1 MSNANHVI
9 YRFNDGRQCEHI
21 EYSTRFPQ
29 PTSSMPPNSD
39 LLIMYEDGREC
50 EHIEYSTRFPL
61 QLPLNWNDQPSSSL
75 LDDNLPLPV
84 TAQRKISIFTR
95 GRRNCQDHAIYW
107 GIGCGLG
114 IFALLALLVVLL
126 IIYTRPSSL
135 SQN

>member
-61 QLPLNWNDQPSSSL
+61 QPPLNWNDQSSSSL
-75 LDDNLPLPV
+75 LDDSLPLPV
-84 TAQRKISIFTR
+84 TAERKISIFTKC
-95 GRRNCQDHAIYW
+95 GRRRCCQDEALCW
-107 GIGCGLG
+107 GIGCVLV
-114 IFALLALLVVLL
+114 IFAIFGVLLV
-126 IIYTRPSSL
+126 IYTRPSSPF
-135 SQN
+135 QN